1 MLSVTTEPESAIGE
15 IPWPAAPRT
24 IEETGLSVDLL
35 VQLAT
40 KMLHLRGEVSA
51 GQLARR
57 LGLLYS
63 AIEPALSVIKQER
76 LAEISGGGLT
86 GGPEFV
92 YRLTEAG
99 RRQALQYLDQNGYVG
114 VAPVPFSAY
123 EKYMRA
129 FAASAPRV
137 ATRERVREAFR
148 DLVLSQR
155 VLDQLGP
162 AINGAH
168 SLFVYGPPGNGKT
181 VISQSIRNLLE
192 GEIAIPHALVF
203 DGQII
208 KVFDPAVHEPY
219 PPPAVPDGLDIG
231 EQEEDL
237 RWSAC
242 RRPLVTVGGDLEL
255 SDLELSYS
263 PSEKYY
269 HAPLQLVANGGLLV
283 IDDFGRQKCPS
294 MALLNRWITPLESR
308 VDYLTLR
315 SGQKAP
321 MPFVLMVVF
330 ATNLRPADIVDEA
343 FLRRIHYKVFA
354 ESPTV
359 AEFKEIFARC
369 CAERQVEYAESVVD
383 AMLRGYYAPRGIKMR
398 ASHPRDLIDHALAL
412 AEYRGEP
419 RRLTPMLMR
428 AACEG
433 LFVED
438 TVPD

>member
-1 MLSVTTEPESAIGE
+1 MFSVKTGLEPEIGE

-24 IEETGLSVDLL
+24 IEESGLSVDLL
-35 VQLAT
+35 VQLAAKT
-40 KMLHLRGEVSA
+40 LHFCGEASGA
-51 GQLARR
+51 QLARS

-63 AIEPALSVIKQER
+63 VIEPALSVLKQEY
-76 LAEISGGGLT
+76 LVEISGGGLT

-92 YRLTEAG
+92 YRLADAG
-99 RRQALQYLDQNGYVG
+99 RQRAFLYLEQNGYVG
-114 VAPVPFSAY
+114 VAPVPFSTY

-129 FAASAPRV
+129 FAASTPRL

-148 DLVLSQR
+148 SLVLSQR

-181 VISQSIRNLLE
+181 VISQSIRNLLD
-192 GEIAIPHALVF
+192 GDIAIPHALVF

-208 KVFDPAVHEPY
+208 KVFDRAVHEPY
-219 PPPAVPDGLDIG
+219 PPPTAPDRLDIG
-231 EQEEDL
+231 EQEEDV
-237 RWSAC
+237 RWCAC
-242 RRPLVTVGGDLEL
+242 RRPLVTAGGDLEL

-263 PSEKYY
+263 TTDKYY
-269 HAPLQLVANGGLLV
+269 HAPLQLAANGGLLV
-283 IDDFGRQKCPS
+283 IDDFGRQKCS
-294 MALLNRWITPLESR
+294 STALLNRWITPLESR